1 MIHARTDELVASMDD
16 DLNTP
21 AALAVLHTMVGD
33 TLAAAAEG
41 RDVEHATALLREA
54 ATMLGFRLAA

>member
-1 MIHARTDELVASMDD
+1 MAD

-41 RDVEHATALLREA
+41 RDVTTARTTVRDLAL
-54 ATMLGFRLAA
+54 MLGFTLA